1 MNHPDPLTGFFDAP
15 ADDVAPRL
23 LGATLISRLGGRV
36 TRGRIVEVEAYL
48 GVGDPASHAFGGR
61 RHRGNESLYR
71 PPGTWYVYL
80 SYGIHWCAN
89 LICGPEG
96 SGGAVLLRALEPMG
110 GFAAMRERRSG
121 RAQAEWCSGPGKLC
135 QAMGITRRLDGVAVA
150 ASRVSI
156 ELPPPT
162 APVSVAQGPR
172 VGISKARDWPLRF
185 WLEGTPWCSPG

>member
-23 LGATLISRLGGRV
+23 LGATLISRRGGRV
-36 TRGRIVEVEAYL
+36 TRG
-48 GVGDPASHAFGGR
+48 